1 MNMTSIVRDT
11 RLIQL
16 MLLIA
21 ICLSSACSN
30 GVSSGNEPDG
40 QDFVRN
46 TDRPDASPTDS
57 PARKEA
63 TNRDDGNRTSQ
74 IKDQPKADMTFCR
87 NLNKVRRIS
96 TYHEKESDDP
106 TFFEF
111 VKNREKATPCLIE
124 LITNTDPI
132 KDTLSAPGPRDFRTG
147 DAAVFMLLIINNE
160 NWVPNEMLPPEFAA
174 KWPEHGIFAYFEAV
188 ENPENRVIV
197 QNWWRRWWLNKK
209 NQRRSSV
216 PEN

>member
-1 MNMTSIVRDT
+1 MTSIVRYT
-11 RLIQL
+11 WL
-16 MLLIA
+16 MLSVVLVT

-30 GVSSGNEPDG
+30 GVSSGNAPVG
-40 QDFVRN
+40 QNLVRN
-46 TDRPDASPTDS
+46 TDRPEASPPDS
-57 PARKEA
+57 PVREEA
-63 TNRDDGNRTSQ
+63 ETNRNGANRTSQ
-74 IKDQPKADMTFCR
+74 KRPSPKAGMTYCR
-87 NLNKVRRIS
+87 NLNKIRLIS

-106 TFFEF
+106 AFFEF
-111 VKNREKATPCLIE
+111 VRNREKATPCLIE
-124 LITNTDPI
+124 LITNTEPI
-132 KDTLSAPGPRDFRTG
+132 EDTLSAPGPRDFRTG
-147 DAAVFMLLIINNE
+147 DAAVFVLLIINNE

-216 PEN
+216 PEK